1 MKNKLFAAV
10 MCFILA
16 ASLMAGCK
24 KDEQDA
30 TSSIT
35 PLPVATANPNITHP
49 EGQYYT
55 SNGELKAE
63 GGLSVLGSDFLKI
76 MIEGQEVEFALSEN
90 AKREISIYNKDKDN
104 PRIMQGTML
113 LITYTERDL
122 IKIAETMDI
131 IDAN

>member
-10 MCFILA
+10 MCFVLA

-24 KDEQDA
+24 KDGQDA
-30 TSSIT
+30 MSSIT

-131 IDAN
+131 INAN